1 MARAFT
7 RAAPPSEPGRIA
19 AIQELVAL
27 AQASACFSRI
37 QRLLEESKAMSF
49 SLKTS
54 KGIPLFVEILFL
66 ASPGL
71 RATDCNQNGVKD
83 TLDIASGTSRDCNL
97 NSLPDECDVTPTFKL
112 GAAESF
118 PIERSPDVLT
128 AADMDGDSDLDLVTL
143 SVGVYDGHDIA

>member
-1 MARAFT
+1 
-7 RAAPPSEPGRIA
+7 
-19 AIQELVAL
+19 
-27 AQASACFSRI
+27 
-37 QRLLEESKAMSF
+37 MSF

-128 AADMDGDSDLDLVTL
+128 AADMGIVISISSPSAWGSTMVMTL
-143 SVGVYDGHDIA
+143 RYSLTTGITPSRSP